1 MKRLWDFSAQA
12 LASCFFLTYP
22 LVHWAQQGGRR
33 LTGAGLIGT
42 LAGLGCVRWVPQE
55 PRACVF
61 FLAGALF
68 ASVAIADKAEELL
81 ARKDDQRIV
90 IDEWIGYLVS
100 VALLSKTLIVWLV
113 AFVLFR
119 VVDTWKP
126 LGIKRLSELPG
137 GWGVV
142 MDDVMA
148 GLLVNAVLRLL
159 PLS

>member
-1 MKRLWDFSAQA
+1 MWDFSAQA

-22 LVHWAQQGGRR
+22 LVDWAEKSGRR

-42 LAGLGCVRWVPQE
+42 FAGLGCVQWMPQE
-55 PRACVF
+55 PRACAF
-61 FLAGALF
+61 FIVGALLT
-68 ASVAIADKAEELL
+68 SVAVADKAEELMN
-81 ARKDDQRIV
+81 RKDDQRIV
-90 IDEWIGYLVS
+90 IDEWIGYLIS
-100 VALLSKTLIVWLV
+100 VAFLPRTPAVLIA

-119 VVDTWKP
+119 AVDTWKP
-126 LGIKRLSELPG
+126 VGIARLARMPG

-142 MDDVMA
+142 MDDVIA